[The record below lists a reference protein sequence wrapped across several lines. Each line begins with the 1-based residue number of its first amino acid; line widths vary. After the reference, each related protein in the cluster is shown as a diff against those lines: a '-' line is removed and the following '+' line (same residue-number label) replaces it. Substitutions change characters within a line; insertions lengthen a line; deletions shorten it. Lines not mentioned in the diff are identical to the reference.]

1 MAANP
6 QTRATVPKA
15 AKQDFACI
23 KARLKSEAF
32 MPIEPLQPTHSSA
45 IGDDR
50 ELNAE
55 LVVEL
60 PVANLTASLAF
71 YRQAGFVVER
81 ATPTFA
87 VLRWR
92 RSWLLLVQSTGFT
105 PALMPP
111 NIRVMVDDL
120 EVALAQ
126 AKRCGWPLR
135 APAGNRNYGLRDF
148 TVADPDG
155 YELRFAT
162 VLAGR

>member
-1 MAANP
+1 
-6 QTRATVPKA
+6 
-15 AKQDFACI
+15 
-23 KARLKSEAF
+23 
-32 MPIEPLQPTHSSA
+32 MPIEPLQPTRSSA

-87 VLRWR
+87 ALCWR
-92 RSWLLLVQSTGFT
+92 QSWLFLVQSAAFA
-105 PALMPP
+105 PAPQPP
-111 NIRVMVDDL
+111 NIRVLVDDL
-120 EVALAQ
+120 ETALAQ

-135 APAGNRNYGLRDF
+135 APPGDRDYGLRDF

-155 YELRFAT
+155 YELRFAS